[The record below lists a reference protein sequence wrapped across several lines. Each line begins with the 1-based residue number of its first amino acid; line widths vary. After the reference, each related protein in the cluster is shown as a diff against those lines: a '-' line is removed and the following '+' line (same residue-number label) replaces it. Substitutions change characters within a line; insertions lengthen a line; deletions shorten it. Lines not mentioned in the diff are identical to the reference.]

1 MFGLKLVIGNKRYS
15 SWSLRPWLLMKHFD
29 IPFEEI
35 PVLLDTP
42 EFKPTVLKYSPSG
55 KVPCLIDGD
64 IAVHETLAIMEYV
77 AELFPEKPIWP
88 RDRAARALARALS
101 NEMHAGFM
109 GLRSACPMNL
119 RRRFAHKD
127 RGAAATADVARIVAA
142 WRDART
148 RFGAGG
154 PFLFGAYSAA
164 DAMFAPVV
172 TRLDTYAW
180 PVDADTR
187 AYMDAV
193 LADPAFLAWKAGADA
208 ETEIV
213 AADEVED

>member
-1 MFGLKLVIGNKRYS
+1 MSGLKLVIGNKRYS
-15 SWSLRPWLLMKHFD
+15 SWSLRPWLVMTHFE

-35 PVLLDTP
+35 SVLLDTP
-42 EFKPTVLKYSPSG
+42 EFKPTVLRYSPAG
-55 KVPCLIDGD
+55 KVPCLVDGD
-64 IAVHETLAIMEYV
+64 VHVHETLAIIEYL
-77 AELFPEKPIWP
+77 AETNPEKAIWP

-119 RRRFAHKD
+119 RRSFAFKD
-127 RGAAATADVARIVAA
+127 RGPAAAADVARIVAA
-142 WRDART
+142 WRDARA

-154 PFLFGAYSAA
+154 PFLFGAFSAA

-172 TRLDTYAW
+172 TRLDTYSW
-180 PVDADTR
+180 PVDADIR
-187 AYMDAV
+187 GYMDAV
-193 LADPAFLAWKAGADA
+193 LTLPAFRAWKAGADA
-208 ETEIV
+208 ETAIV